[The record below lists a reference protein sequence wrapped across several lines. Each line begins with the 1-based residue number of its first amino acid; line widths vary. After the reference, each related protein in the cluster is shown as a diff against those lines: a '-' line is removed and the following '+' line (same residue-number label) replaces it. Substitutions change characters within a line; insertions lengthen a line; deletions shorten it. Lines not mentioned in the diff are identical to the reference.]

1 VDWITLLIEAVGL
14 IILLLWSVI
23 PVQEFRQILK
33 VMRARRASDPDPEN
47 KPEP

>member
-33 VMRARRASDPDPEN
+33 VMRARRASDPDN